1 MSHLELI
8 MSDAR
13 RPLGP
18 DDVEALL
25 KRVER
30 PVAPDDMLA
39 KVRARLAAERVAA
52 AAEEPSVDLVPSP
65 PTDDVVAPA
74 LFAPVACGPVNAL
87 EAAKGRPWLRWGV
100 EGLAV
105 ACAVL
110 ALVVAVQVGE
120 QLPHAGGPSAEAAG
134 IGGSDSAVVDARLVA
149 KGLDAAL
156 VLRLARD
163 AGLKVTEGPEGAV
176 FEGGAHDVR
185 RFLVSL
191 RVEAARKGVDVQGFV
206 PEAGKL
212 RLSVLVK

>member
-1 MSHLELI
+1 

-25 KRVER
+25 KRLER

-52 AAEEPSVDLVPSP
+52 AAEEPSVPSP

-74 LFAPVACGPVNAL
+74 LFAPLASGGPAPDVDD
-87 EAAKGRPWLRWGV
+87 AAKARPWLRWGV

-105 ACAVL
+105 ACAVV

-120 QLPHAGGPSAEAAG
+120 QVPRAGSPAAEAAG
-134 IGGSDSAVVDARLVA
+134 IGGNDSAVVDARLVA
-149 KGLDAAL
+149 KGLDAVV

-163 AGLKVTEGPEGAV
+163 AGLKVTEGPEGVV

-191 RVEAARKGVDVQGFV
+191 RVEAAREGVDVQGFV
-206 PEAGKL
+206 PEAGQL
-212 RLSVLVK
+212 RLSVLVD